1 MKPILLCLTLLAAS
15 TGWVCAQADASA
27 KEDQK
32 PSVARERYDALVKE
46 YEAARS
52 EFGKAY
58 AKARTDAERAKL
70 DHPSPDQYADRML
83 AIVREHPGDAAA
95 LEALVW
101 VTANCEDS
109 EAQQTSL
116 DLLLKDHGQSPKL
129 ADVADSLIYAR
140 AGRTEAWLRSVLK
153 DSPHHEVK
161 GHAAYSLG
169 RQLIQQAGFAEAL
182 RKEPSSRTN
191 YDKWMG
197 KAVVDRL
204 LESGPDPLRAEAE
217 RLLEDVAANYSDVN
231 RPYGTNGT
239 LADLG
244 KSELF
249 EIRYLAVGKI
259 APDIEG
265 VDVAGKKF
273 KLSDYRGKVV
283 VIDFWGDW

>member
-32 PSVARERYDALVKE
+32 PSAARERYDALVKE

-58 AKARTDAERAKL
+58 AKAKTDAERAKL

-140 AGRTEAWLRSVLK
+140 AGRTEAWLRAVLK
-153 DSPHHEVK
+153 DSPHHKVK

-217 RLLEDVAANYSDVN
+217 KLFETFHKLVTEGDANGNS
-231 RPYGTNGT
+231 G
-239 LADLG
+239 DLG
-244 KSELF
+244 K
-249 EIRYLAVGKI
+249 LAVFSGVSEFPVRVKCATLAWHTLKAALEGKQGSVST
-259 APDIEG
+259 E
-265 VDVAGKKF
+265 
-273 KLSDYRGKVV
+273 
-283 VIDFWGDW
+283 